1 MFIPIILL
9 SFPPAIMSE
18 QIKESPV
25 LSRAYVRGQAEVKGW
40 TGNQWSCLD
49 ELVWRES
56 RWKINADNP
65 NSSAFGLFQM
75 LKTPE
80 DTEIEEQTKRGL
92 KYIEH
97 RYDEPCSALR
107 HHDRRNWY

>member
-9 SFPPAIMSE
+9 TLPPAVMSE

-25 LSRAYVRGQAEVKGW
+25 LSRTYVRQEAEDKGW

-56 RWKINADNP
+56 KWKINADNP
-65 NSSAFGLFQM
+65 NSSAYGLFQM

-80 DTEIEEQTKRGL
+80 DTEIKEQTERGL
-92 KYIEH
+92 RYIEH
-97 RYDEPCSALR
+97 RYNEPCSALR
-107 HHDRRNWY
+107 HHNRKNWY

>member
-1 MFIPIILL
+1 MLL
-9 SFPPAIMSE
+9 LTLPPAVITE
-18 QIKESPV
+18 QIEESSV
-25 LSRAYVRGQAEVKGW
+25 LNRMYVRQQAEHKGW

-65 NSSAFGLFQM
+65 KSSAYGLFQM

-80 DTEIEEQTKRGL
+80 DTKLKEQTKRGL
-92 KYIEH
+92 RYIEH
-97 RYDEPCSALR
+97 RYGKPCSA
-107 HHDRRNWY
+107 

>member
-80 DTEIEEQTKRGL
+80 NTEIEEQTKRGL
-92 KYIEH
+92 RYIEH

>member
-9 SFPPAIMSE
+9 SFPPAVMSE

-56 RWKINADNP
+56 ILNHLLLVYSR
-65 NSSAFGLFQM
+65 
-75 LKTPE
+75 
-80 DTEIEEQTKRGL
+80 
-92 KYIEH
+92 
-97 RYDEPCSALR
+97 C
-107 HHDRRNWY
+107 

>member
-40 TGNQWSCLD
+40 IGNQWKCLD

-92 KYIEH
+92 RYIEH

>member
-9 SFPPAIMSE
+9 SFPPAVMSE

-56 RWKINADNP
+56 KWKIDADNP
-65 NSSAFGLFQM
+65 KSSAFGLFQM

-92 KYIEH
+92 RYIEH
-97 RYDEPCSALR
+97 RYKEPCSALR

>member
-75 LKTPE
+75 
-80 DTEIEEQTKRGL
+80 EQTKRGL
-92 KYIEH
+92 RYIEH

>member
-75 LKTPE
+75 LRTPE

-92 KYIEH
+92 RYIEH